1 MNSGS
6 RQPREPVDWSAIRAR
21 LERTDAAVE
30 EALHPSPERAKTIMD
45 ARARTLSQ
53 VSTPARPPGVH
64 VDVVEFGL
72 GKEHYAIE
80 VAFVREVVRLV
91 DHSRIPGAPEFI
103 VGVTNLRGVVLL
115 IIDLRRFF
123 NITTKGLSERSR
135 VIVLGVERAEFGIL
149 ADEAY
154 GQLEL
159 GAADIL
165 TPPGEVSG
173 IGRSYLRGVT
183 KEAVIMLNGA
193 ALIADEKFFICKS
206 H

>member
-1 MNSGS
+1 M
-6 RQPREPVDWSAIRAR
+6 
-21 LERTDAAVE
+21 
-30 EALHPSPERAKTIMD
+30 
-45 ARARTLSQ
+45 
-53 VSTPARPPGVH
+53 PG
-64 VDVVEFGL
+64 DDF
-72 GKEHYAIE
+72 
-80 VAFVREVVRLV
+80 F
-91 DHSRIPGAPEFI
+91 
-103 VGVTNLRGVVLL
+103 LR
-115 IIDLRRFF
+115 D
-123 NITTKGLSERSR
+123 LSERSGQR
-135 VIVLGVERAEFGIL
+135 RFGLADVEFGIL